1 MQKKKSTVIS
11 AKAEKSAVI
20 SQKSHKHA
28 ELEKSI
34 ASLKKEINELKGQ
47 CQSCC
52 KELDI
57 AKSQI
62 EEFKSS
68 AQSVLKDPRVD
79 ELIAIIASSDNYKL
93 MNLKVKK
100 ANKIK

>member
-34 ASLKKEINELKGQ
+34 TSLKKEINELKGQ

-52 KELDI
+52 KELAI

-62 EEFKSS
+62 EDLKSS
-68 AQSVLKDPRVD
+68 PAAVIHDERVD
-79 ELIAIIASSDNYKL
+79 LILKALKSQGSVELRKELRKL
-93 MNLKVKK
+93 LGR
-100 ANKIK
+100 